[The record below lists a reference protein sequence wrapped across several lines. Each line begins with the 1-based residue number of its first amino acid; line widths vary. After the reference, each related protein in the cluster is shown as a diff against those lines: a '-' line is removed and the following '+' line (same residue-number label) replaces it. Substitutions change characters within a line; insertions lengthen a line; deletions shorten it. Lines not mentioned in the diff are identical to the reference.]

1 MPEEKVIFYDFEDFR
16 LDVVNCRLLKN
27 GTPVQLTHKSF
38 EILQKLI
45 EKRDRM
51 LKKEEL
57 LSTIWEDSYVEEATL
72 TQHIYMLRKVLQE
85 NGKIYIETI
94 PKSGYRFVANVEE
107 INFNPEDLK
116 KQDKPPQSELSAN
129 LKADDDSET
138 TKESA
143 AIETLQITEKANKK
157 IKPIYK
163 RIAQISVSI
172 FVLAILIGIY
182 FYQRGNNSPPVTK
195 PPQIRSIAVL
205 PFKQIADE
213 KDEKLGLGMAD
224 VLITKLGNV
233 ENLEVLPTS
242 AIIRYAENDSYN
254 IREVGKNLGVDAV
267 LSGTIQRDGDVI
279 RVTIQLYN
287 VETQSFLWS
296 EKFDEKF
303 SNIFLLQDSISER
316 ISRELALRLKAGSQ
330 DISESNYTKN
340 IEAHQAYS
348 MGLYHWNLRS
358 EDGLKK
364 AVTYFQNTVN
374 LDPNFALAYAYLA
387 DTYSL
392 LVYYGMNSD
401 SKEETLQKAKE
412 MARKALELDPNCSEA
427 MTALSTITTGEN
439 RVEDSFDLLKR
450 AIEIKPNNIAARQR
464 ISWMYAHNGDLEK
477 AVEEMKTAQN
487 LDPQSRATNIG
498 LAQLLNIARR
508 PDESIPFSRRVLEL
522 NPKDETA
529 KLRLAES
536 FGQLGDFAEAEKL
549 IREIL
554 QADEKNMDADAALSL
569 ILAKRNEQKKSLEI
583 LKKISES
590 KNAETF
596 NYEIALVYT
605 VLGEN
610 EKAINL
616 LKKTADDGG
625 FIKLFLR
632 NDYNLDP
639 LRQNAEFTKLLN

>member
-1 MPEEKVIFYDFEDFR
+1 MPEEKVIFYDFGEFR

-57 LSTIWEDSYVEEATL
+57 LSTIWEDCYVEEATL

-85 NGKIYIETI
+85 NGKVYIETI
-94 PKSGYRFVANVEE
+94 PKNGYRFIANVEE
-107 INFNPEDLK
+107 ISLESEELKKPDETRQSEIYSDLK
-116 KQDKPPQSELSAN
+116 AEDNLEKATESSAV
-129 LKADDDSET
+129 EP
-138 TKESA
+138 
-143 AIETLQITEKANKK
+143 LQINKKSNKK
-157 IKPIYK
+157 INPFYK
-163 RIAQISVSI
+163 RIAQITASI
-172 FVLAILIGIY
+172 FILAILIGLY
-182 FYQRGNNSPPVTK
+182 FYLRGNNSPPVTK
-195 PPQIRSIAVL
+195 PLQIKSVAVL

-242 AIIRYAENDSYN
+242 AIIRYAENDNYN
-254 IREVGKNLGVDAV
+254 LREVGKNLDVDAV

-279 RVTIQLYN
+279 RVTIQFYN

-316 ISRELALRLKAGSQ
+316 ISKELALRIKVGSQ
-330 DISESNYTKN
+330 NISEGNYTKN

-348 MGLYHWNLRS
+348 MGLYHWNLRT
-358 EDGLKK
+358 EDGLKR
-364 AVTYFQNTVN
+364 AVIYFQNAIN
-374 LDPNFALAYAYLA
+374 SDPNFALGYAYLA

-392 LVYYGMNSD
+392 IVYYGMNTD
-401 SKEETLQKAKE
+401 AKEATLQKARE
-412 MARKALELDPNCSEA
+412 MAQKALELDPNCSEA
-427 MTALSTITTGEN
+427 MTALATINTGEN
-439 RVEDSFDLLKR
+439 RAEESFDLLKR

-477 AVEEMKTAQN
+477 ALEEMRTAQN
-487 LDPQSRATNIG
+487 LDPQARATNIG

-508 PDESIPFSRRVLEL
+508 PDEAISFSRRVLEL

-536 FGQLGDFAEAEKL
+536 FEQSKNFAEAEKT

-554 QADEKNMDADAALSL
+554 QANENNLDAAAALSR
-569 ILAKRNEQKKSLEI
+569 ILAKENETKKSLEI
-583 LKKISES
+583 LKKIAES
-590 KNAETF
+590 KNAESF
-596 NYEIALVYT
+596 NYEMALVYT
-605 VLGEN
+605 VLGHN
-610 EKAINL
+610 EKAIGL
-616 LKKTADDGG
+616 LKKTTESGG
-625 FIKLFLR
+625 YIRLFLR

-639 LRQNAEFTKLLN
+639 LRQNAEFAKLLN

>member
-1 MPEEKVIFYDFEDFR
+1 MPEEKVIFYDFGDFR

-27 GTPVQLTHKSF
+27 GIPVQLTHKSF

-57 LSTIWEDSYVEEATL
+57 LSTIWEDCYVEEATL

-94 PKSGYRFVANVEE
+94 PKNGYRFIANVEE
-107 INFNPEDLK
+107 INSNSEDLK
-116 KQDKPPQSELSAN
+116 KQDEPEQREFSSN
-129 LKADDDSET
+129 LKAEDNLEKSEDS
-138 TKESA
+138 K
-143 AIETLQITEKANKK
+143 LPQIKEKANKK
-157 IKPIYK
+157 INPVYK
-163 RIAQISVSI
+163 LMAQISVSI
-172 FVLAILIGIY
+172 CILAILIGLY
-182 FYQRGNNSPPVTK
+182 FYLRGNNSPPATK
-195 PPQIRSIAVL
+195 PSQIRSVAVL

-242 AIIRYAENDSYN
+242 AIIRYAEDDRYN
-254 IREVGKNLGVDAV
+254 LREVGKNLGVDAV

-279 RVTIQLYN
+279 RVTIQFYN
-287 VETQSFLWS
+287 VESQSFLWS

-316 ISRELALRLKAGSQ
+316 ISKELALRIKAGSQ
-330 DISESNYTKN
+330 NDQDGNYTKV

-348 MGLYHWNLRS
+348 MGLYHWNLRT

-364 AVTYFQNTVN
+364 AVVHFQNTIN
-374 LDPNFALAYAYLA
+374 SDPNFALAYAYLG

-392 LVYYGMNSD
+392 LVYYGMNSG

-412 MARKALELDPNCSEA
+412 MAQKALELDPNCSEA
-427 MTALSTITTGEN
+427 MTALATINTGEN
-439 RVEDSFDLLKR
+439 RIEESFGLLKR
-450 AIEIKPNNIAARQR
+450 AIEIKPNNVAARQR
-464 ISWMYAHNGDLEK
+464 ISWMYAHNGNLEK
-477 AVEEMKTAQN
+477 AVEEMRTAQN
-487 LDPQSRATNIG
+487 LDPQARATNIG
-498 LAQLLNIARR
+498 LAQLLNVARR

-536 FGQLGDFAEAEKL
+536 FEQLGNLAEAEKA

-554 QADEKNMDADAALSL
+554 QADENNTDAAAALSR
-569 ILAKRNEQKKSLEI
+569 IFAKKNEANKSLEI
-583 LKKISES
+583 LKKIAES

-596 NYEIALVYT
+596 NYEMALVYT

-610 EKAINL
+610 EKAIGL
-616 LKKTADDGG
+616 LKKSASDGG
-625 FIKLFLR
+625 FIKLFLK

-639 LRQNAEFTKLLN
+639 LRQNAEFVKLLN